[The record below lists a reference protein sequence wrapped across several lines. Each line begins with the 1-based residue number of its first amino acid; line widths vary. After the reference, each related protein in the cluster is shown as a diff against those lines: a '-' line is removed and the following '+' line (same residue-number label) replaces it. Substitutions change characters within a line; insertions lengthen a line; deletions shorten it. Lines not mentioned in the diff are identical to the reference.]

1 VSSSEPP
8 PAPSGPHPQQQI
20 PPAPGGYPVYQ
31 PPNNGMAVASMVL
44 GILGLIGLIWI
55 ISPILALVFG
65 YVSKGQID
73 RSGGRQGGRGFAIAG
88 IAMGWVGIALSIL
101 VIWWFVFVWTRVFP
115 FFENFPENFPT
126 PVPGFS

>member
-1 VSSSEPP
+1 MSTSQPP
-8 PAPSGPHPQQQI
+8 PAPSGPLPQQQF
-20 PPAPGGYPVYQ
+20 PPTPGAYPVYQ
-31 PPNNGMAVASMVL
+31 PPTNGMSVAALVL
-44 GILGLIGLIWI
+44 GILGCIGLIWI

-88 IAMGWVGIALSIL
+88 IVLGWVGIGLGILMAL
-101 VIWWFVFVWTRVFP
+101 WMWFFLTNFLP
-115 FFENFPENFPT
+115 IFENFPENFPT

>member
-1 VSSSEPP
+1 VSSSDLPP
-8 PAPSGPHPQQQI
+8 PPV
-20 PPAPGGYPVYQ
+20 PAPAAPGYPAYQ

-44 GILGLIGLIWI
+44 GILGLIGLIWV

-88 IAMGWVGIALSIL
+88 IVMGWVGIAFSIL
-101 VIWWFVFVWTRVFP
+101 AIWWFVFAWTQLFP
-115 FFENFPENFPT
+115 YFENFPENLPT
-126 PVPGFS
+126 PLPTFT